1 MDLSAW
7 EVNDRVAAKIGLLIG
22 LKSIQHVLGND
33 DATPIIRQAASN
45 GAFQASG
52 QLAIRS
58 RIFIPP
64 AP

>member
-1 MDLSAW
+1 
-7 EVNDRVAAKIGLLIG
+7 LIG
-22 LKSIQHVLGND
+22 FKSMQHVLGND
-33 DATPIIRQAASN
+33 DETPIIRQDASN